1 MKRIDLHIH
10 TTASDGTMTPS
21 EVVSEA
27 MKLHLSA
34 IAITDHD
41 TVSGI
46 SEAVEA
52 AGNHLEI
59 VPGIEFSTKYHGPVH
74 ILGYFVDPQN
84 DTLLTL
90 LDTIVRDRDVR
101 NEQIISA
108 MQKDGIDIDYAT
120 MKARFG
126 EVIGRPHLATIL
138 VENGIASDVRD
149 AFSNYVG
156 KGMRYWFP
164 RTTVPMEDCIRTVL
178 EAGGIPV
185 LAHPFEYDY
194 SEKSLCEL
202 IELCISFGLEGIE
215 CRHSSHTPGQMMYLE
230 QLAAEYG
237 LLKTG
242 GSDFHGTVKKNIQ
255 LGTGSGLVSVPDSWL
270 EALKKAQKIRGVS

>member
-1 MKRIDLHIH
+1 
-10 TTASDGTMTPS
+10 MTPS
-21 EVVSEA
+21 EIVSEA
-27 MKLHLSA
+27 RNLQLSA

-52 AGNHLEI
+52 AGNNLEI
-59 VPGIEFSTKYHGPVH
+59 IPGIEFSTKYHGPVH
-74 ILGYFVDPQN
+74 ILGYYINPQN
-84 DTLLTL
+84 AALLTL
-90 LDTIVRDRDVR
+90 LDTIVRDRDIR

-138 VENGIASDVRD
+138 VEKGIANDVRD

-156 KGMRYWFP
+156 KGMKYWFP
-164 RTTVPMEDCIRTVL
+164 RTTVPLEDCIRTIR

-202 IELCISFGLEGIE
+202 IELCIDFGLEGIE
-215 CRHSSHTPGQMMYLE
+215 CRHSSHTPGQMIYLE
-230 QLAAEYG
+230 QLSLEYG

-242 GSDFHGTVKKNIQ
+242 GSDFHGAVKKNIR

-270 EALKKAQKIRGVS
+270 EPLKNAKKNRGVN

>member
-1 MKRIDLHIH
+1 
-10 TTASDGTMTPS
+10 MTPS

-27 MKLHLSA
+27 LNLHLSA

-46 SEAVEA
+46 PEAMAA
-52 AGNHLEI
+52 AGNSLEI
-59 VPGIEFSTKYHGPVH
+59 IPGIEFNTKYHGPVH
-74 ILGYFVDPQN
+74 ILGYFINPQN
-84 DTLLTL
+84 NALLSL
-90 LDTIVRDRDVR
+90 LDNIVRDRDVR
-101 NEQIISA
+101 NEQIIAA
-108 MQKDGIDIDYAT
+108 MQKDGIDVHYAA

-138 VENGIASDVRD
+138 VENGIANDVRD
-149 AFSNYVG
+149 AFSNYIG
-156 KGMRYWFP
+156 KGMKYWFP
-164 RTTVPMEDCIRTVL
+164 RTTVPMEDCIRTIRD
-178 EAGGIPV
+178 AGGIPV

-202 IELCISFGLEGIE
+202 IELCIGFGLEGIE

-237 LLKTG
+237 LVKTG
-242 GSDFHGTVKKNIQ
+242 GSDFHGSVKKNIQ
-255 LGTGSGLVSVPDSWL
+255 LGTGSGLVSVPESWL
-270 EALKKAQKIRGVS
+270 EPLKSAKKIREVS